1 MNKFVLMRGCAEI
14 GKITLVGVIGV
25 LIVPLVIGFYDHIA
39 LPEILGLI
47 ASIVIFQPL
56 AAVIGLGLG
65 IDPVS
70 ILLIMCSFG
79 ISVIFV
85 LFGICDIFSERSEW
99 LRNHLKK
106 TETITQDSG
115 LLKKY
120 GMYAFI
126 PFIWVPGVGLY
137 GCVLIAWLF
146 RWRGVK
152 PISVI
157 FAGWILAVVL
167 VLLTSLGIVKIIL

>member
-1 MNKFVLMRGCAEI
+1 MRRFAKI
-14 GKITLVGVIGV
+14 GKITLVGVTGILV
-25 LIVPLVIGFYDHIA
+25 VPLVIGFYDHIT

-47 ASIVIFQPL
+47 ASIAIFQPL

-65 IDPVS
+65 IDP
-70 ILLIMCSFG
+70 IPLLLIMCSFG

-85 LFGICDIFSERSEW
+85 LFGICDIFAERSEW
-99 LRNHLKK
+99 LRNKLKK
-106 TETITQDSG
+106 TESVTQESG

-120 GMYAFI
+120 GVYALI

-146 RWRGVK
+146 RWRGIK
-152 PISVI
+152 PVSVI
-157 FAGWILAVVL
+157 FAGWILATIL
-167 VLLTSLGIVKIIL
+167 VLLTSLGILKLIL